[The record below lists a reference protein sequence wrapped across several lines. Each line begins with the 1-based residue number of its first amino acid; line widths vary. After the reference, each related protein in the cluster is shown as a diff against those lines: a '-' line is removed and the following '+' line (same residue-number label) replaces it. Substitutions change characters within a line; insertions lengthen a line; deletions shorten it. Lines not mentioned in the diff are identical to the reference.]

1 MIFNSVQYFYFLPL
15 VVVIYWLFNRR
26 EQNRFLLLASY
37 FFYGCWDIRFLYLIV
52 LSTSVDYLIGLLI
65 ERGKVSTKQ
74 YSKSTA
80 WLLFCG
86 IAFLFINWDFNN
98 GLLSL
103 NFSSLYTIL
112 GVLSAWLAIS
122 YGVNRIRVSNTQ
134 LDKRKLYLGISV
146 VVNLSILGFFKYY
159 NFFIESAELLL
170 ESIGTETPLLN
181 LDIILP
187 VGISFYTFQTI
198 SYSID
203 IYRKQVKPTDSF
215 LDFALFVSF
224 FPQLVAGPIER
235 AKSLLPKITGE
246 RVFTKEQFERGIF
259 LIVLGL
265 FKKVVIADAI
275 APSVN
280 SVYNSTGVVTWLD
293 ILLATFLFAI
303 QIYCDFSGYSDI
315 ARGTSKLLGID
326 LMRNFNL
333 PYFSTNPSEFWKRWH
348 ISLSS
353 WLRDYLYIS
362 LGGSKTSNFLTYR
375 NLIITML
382 LGGLWHGAAFNFIL
396 WGAYQGIILC
406 LYRAFTSGRETVNAG
421 RFVLAKMAVFF
432 ILTCYGWLLF
442 RCNSL
447 AQVVEFTRILFA
459 DFGDMTIYMKRPT
472 FAAVL
477 AIPLLIAYEIA
488 EYRTGDIR
496 FYLRVYKPVF
506 GITAAYIAFLFLM
519 GISSEPVQFIY
530 FQF

>member
-1 MIFNSVQYFYFLPL
+1 MIFNSIQYFYFLPL
-15 VVVIYWLFNRR
+15 VVIIYWLLKRR

-37 FFYGCWDIRFLYLIV
+37 FFYGCWDIRFLFLIV

-65 ERGKVSTKQ
+65 ERGKVSVKQ
-74 YSKSTA
+74 YGKSTA
-80 WLLFCG
+80 WLFFCG
-86 IAFLFINWDFNN
+86 IAFLVIHWEIGN
-98 GLLSL
+98 GLILVSFRGL
-103 NFSSLYTIL
+103 HTVL
-112 GVLSAWLAIS
+112 GVLSAWFTIS
-122 YGVNRIRVSNTQ
+122 YVINRVRCSNAR

-146 VVNLSILGFFKYY
+146 VVNLSILGVFKYY

-170 ESIGTETPLLN
+170 TSIGADTSLLN

-203 IYRKQVKPTDSF
+203 IFRKEVKPTDSF
-215 LDFALFVSF
+215 IAFALFVSF

-235 AKSLLPKITGE
+235 AKTLLPRIAGT
-246 RVFTKEQFERGIF
+246 RVFSKAQFERGIF
-259 LIVLGL
+259 LIALGL
-265 FKKVVIADAI
+265 FKKVAIADAI

-280 SVYNSTGVVTWLD
+280 SVYNSTGAVTWLD
-293 ILLATFLFAI
+293 ILLATFLFSI

-333 PYFSTNPSEFWKRWH
+333 PYFSTNPGEFWKRWH

-353 WLRDYLYIS
+353 WLRDYLYIP
-362 LGGSKTSNFLTYR
+362 LGGGRKSKWFTNR

-396 WGAYQGIILC
+396 WGAYQGTILC
-406 LYRAFTSGRETVNAG
+406 LYRAFSAGKNTASAG
-421 RFVLAKMAVFF
+421 RFLLVKMAVFF
-432 ILTCYGWLLF
+432 VLTCYGWLLF

-447 AQVVEFTRILFA
+447 AQVLEFTRVLFVE
-459 DFGDMTIYMKRPT
+459 FGDISTYMKRPT
-472 FAAVL
+472 FGAVL
-477 AIPLLIAYEIA
+477 AIPLLVAFEIT
-488 EYRTGDIR
+488 EYRTGDDR
-496 FYLRVYKPVF
+496 FYLRVYKPLL
-506 GITAAYIAFLFLM
+506 GIIAAYVAFLFLM
-519 GISSEPVQFIY
+519 GVSSEPVQFIY